1 MSIGE
6 NIKRLRKEHKLTQ
19 KKLGE
24 LSGISEAMIRQY
36 ELGLRKPK
44 MISIIKIAVALNVEF
59 DEIAEIDNI
68 TQIEKQIYEKNR
80 YFEKEL
86 IAKRL
91 GVEELLTA
99 VAEEASELAQASL
112 KLRRALNGK
121 NYTPKTYHEVLH
133 NFAEEIADVELCI
146 EVLLFSFCEND
157 CYIINGIKKSMKE
170 KKVVR
175 WFDRLKRN
183 PVDKEVSFYEGK
195 EK

>member
-24 LSGISEAMIRQY
+24 LSGMSEAMIRQY

-44 MISIIKIAVALNVEF
+44 IQAIRKIAAALDAKVV
-59 DEIAEIDNI
+59 DISEIDNF
-68 TQIEKQIYEKNR
+68 THTEEQNYETNK
-80 YFEKEL
+80 YYEKEL

-121 NYTPKTYHEVLH
+121 NYTSKSYYDVLQDLS
-133 NFAEEIADVELCI
+133 EEIADVELCI
-146 EVLLFSFCEND
+146 EVLLFSFCENV

>member
-24 LSGISEAMIRQY
+24 LSGMSEAMIRQY

-44 MISIIKIAVALNVEF
+44 IQAIRKIAAALDAKVV
-59 DEIAEIDNI
+59 DISEIDNF
-68 TQIEKQIYEKNR
+68 THTEEQNYETNK
-80 YFEKEL
+80 YYEKEL

-121 NYTPKTYHEVLH
+121 NYTSKSYYDVLQDLS
-133 NFAEEIADVELCI
+133 EEIADVELCI